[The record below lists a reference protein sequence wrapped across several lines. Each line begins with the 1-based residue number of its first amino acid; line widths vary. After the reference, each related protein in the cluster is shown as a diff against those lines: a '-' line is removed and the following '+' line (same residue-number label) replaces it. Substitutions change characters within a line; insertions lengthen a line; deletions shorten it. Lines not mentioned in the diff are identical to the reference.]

1 MTVQCKDGSTCSR
14 HQEHFIRFLSVCL
27 PHRARTWIHEYKG
40 FLSKEDGYLDY
51 TEWHVLAWSSIL
63 SVATS
68 VLSELFAGLYLLM
81 TLRVVRDEYSEH
93 SSLSEIDGELPYWFG
108 AYVLVALVLRELG
121 YNADFSKL
129 FELAPI
135 LGLA

>member
-1 MTVQCKDGSTCSR
+1 MTVKCSDGSKCSR

-27 PHRARTWIHEYKG
+27 PHMARTWIHDYKG

-63 SVATS
+63 SVATF

-81 TLRVVRDEYSEH
+81 TLRVVRDEYGEH

-108 AYVLVALVLRELG
+108 AYVLVALILRELG
-121 YNADFSKL
+121 YNADFSVL
-129 FELAPI
+129 FELAPM

>member
-1 MTVQCKDGSTCSR
+1 
-14 HQEHFIRFLSVCL
+14 
-27 PHRARTWIHEYKG
+27 
-40 FLSKEDGYLDY
+40 
-51 TEWHVLAWSSIL
+51 
-63 SVATS
+63 